1 MMIAA
6 TMPYLRS
13 TARANARAVVG
24 AFALSCLCACS
35 SMDDYS
41 GPRTLIPARQL
52 NVSPSLAISA
62 EGIVAA
68 GIAYAIIDPLAPNWK
83 VQVEPLG
90 PRRYRVNMT
99 MKRFFTGGEG
109 ESNWVFRRA
118 AEKLQHEGGY
128 AEYEILSYSEGIE
141 SKVTLAQRVASGVVE
156 LR

>member
-6 TMPYLRS
+6 TMPYIIA
-13 TARANARAVVG
+13 TTRANARALVG
-24 AFALSCLCACS
+24 ALALSCLCACS

-62 EGIVAA
+62 EAIVAA
-68 GIAYAIIDPLAPNWK
+68 GIVYAIVDPLAPNWK

-90 PRRYRVNMT
+90 ARRYRVNMT